1 MKKMILAA
9 AVLSAF
15 AASASA
21 QQAAASDHAFTGN
34 VAVVTD
40 YRFRG
45 ISQTFKRPAI
55 QGGFDYA
62 HSSGFYVGNWN
73 SSISGNQYPD
83 GAGVEMDLYGGYKFE
98 VMPEVGID
106 VGLLKYYYPGVRI
119 AGEKADALELYVGAS
134 WKWLSA
140 KYSRSIDDEYF
151 GFTDAK
157 GSDYIELN
165 ANFEIMD
172 KTVLGL
178 HVGHQKFKNSGDFNY
193 TDYKVGVTRDFGF
206 ATLGL
211 AYVTTNADSD
221 FYSPSNSSGTK
232 TKDVSNGTVVL
243 SLSKTF

>member
-1 MKKMILAA
+1 MKKIILAA

-15 AASASA
+15 ASSASA
-21 QQAAASDHAFTGN
+21 QQAAASDHTFTGN
-34 VAVVTD
+34 VALVSD

-45 ISQTFKRPAI
+45 ISQTFEKPAI

-73 SSISGNQYPD
+73 SSISGVQYPD
-83 GAGVEMDLYGGYKFE
+83 GASLEMDFYGGYKFE
-98 VMPEVGID
+98 VAPEVGLD
-106 VGLLKYYYPGVRI
+106 VGILKYYYPGARTA
-119 AGEKADALELYVGAS
+119 AGDKFDALELYVGAS

-151 GFTDAK
+151 GFTDAR
-157 GSDYIELN
+157 GSDYVELN

-172 KTVLGL
+172 KTILGL
-178 HVGHQKFKNSGDFNY
+178 HVGHQKFKNSGAFDY

-206 ATLGL
+206 ASLGL
-211 AYVTTNADSD
+211 AYVTTNADTASYT
-221 FYSPSNSSGTK
+221 FANSRGRSR
-232 TKDVSNGTVVL
+232 DVGDGTVVL

>member
-15 AASASA
+15 ATSASA
-21 QQAAASDHAFTGN
+21 QQAAASDHTFAGN
-34 VAVVTD
+34 VSVVSD

-45 ISQTFKRPAI
+45 VSQTFKKPAI
-55 QGGFDYA
+55 QGGFDYS

-73 SSISGNQYPD
+73 SSVSSTQFPD
-83 GAGVEMDLYGGYKFE
+83 GAGIEMDFYGGYKFE
-98 VMPEVGID
+98 VAPEVGLD
-106 VGLLKYYYPGVRI
+106 VGILKYYYPEARTA
-119 AGEKADALELYVGAS
+119 AGDKLDALELYVGAS

-157 GSDYIELN
+157 GSSYVELN

-178 HVGHQKFKNSGDFNY
+178 HVGHQKFKNSSAANY

-211 AYVTTNADSD
+211 AYVTTNGDSSV
-221 FYSPSNSSGTK
+221 YTYTNSRGKS
-232 TKDVSNGTVVL
+232 KDVSNGTVVL